1 MKQKFLLSLTMML
14 FCIVA
19 SNAQVSSMRLGYSNG
34 EVATKGQIG
43 ISGENTIEAAI
54 YLTQEQLSIHS
65 GNQIES
71 IKAGLAT
78 KLNITALNV
87 WVRSDL
93 TGENL
98 AEGTAES
105 IKKGWNDIML
115 STPYTIEGDKGLYI
129 GYTFSQKGS
138 AYGISTVGTYVENGL
153 FVKVGTDADWTSP
166 TEYGVASIEA
176 MVVGENLPKYDL
188 TLLSAST
195 KENYPIDTP
204 MPVTI
209 EVRNVASYT
218 ITGFDVECKIDG
230 IDPILTHIDC
240 NLEYDAEGTF
250 DFEITPAL
258 TGLKD
263 NTKMVVTL
271 TNLKEGDD
279 QFPADNSLELTFNVI
294 NKEFKRNL
302 LVEEFTTEK
311 CPNCPTGAYY
321 LHDALEIIEEEF
333 PGQTNVVCHHAGYY
347 TDWLTAKES
356 EDLLWLFNSG
366 GSTYAPAFMADR
378 TGVWSNPGIEEMA
391 EIFRKRLNTPSYV
404 GLELSAEYDSEER
417 LLTVTVTG
425 ERSMIFCENDPR
437 IVVYAVE
444 NDIKARNQAGA
455 PTSETYIHNHALR
468 VANAAYGEK
477 IEWAEDNTFEYTCTL
492 KINSTWMTNN
502 MEIIAFV
509 SDYNSSDATSCVVE
523 NSTMRKFTDFYYD
536 SVEETLADTAK
547 AKAVGNSIVVEG
559 EYDTFEVYAVNGQ
572 RVAADN
578 LPTGVYIVKINT
590 ANSSTSHKIMVK

>member
-302 LVEEFTTEK
+302 LVEEFTTEQ

>member
-14 FCIVA
+14 LCIFA
-19 SNAQVSSMRLGYSNG
+19 TNGQVSSMRLGYSNG

-43 ISGENTIEAAI
+43 MSGENTIEVAI
-54 YLTQEQLSIHS
+54 YLTKEQLSIHS

-78 KLNITALNV
+78 KLNIATLNV
-87 WVRSDL
+87 WIRSEL
-93 TGENL
+93 FGENI

-115 STPYTIEGDKGLYI
+115 SSPYTIQGDKGLYI
-129 GYTFSQKGS
+129 GYTFSQNGS
-138 AYGISTVGTYVENGL
+138 AYGISTVGSYVENGL
-153 FVKVGTDADWTSP
+153 FVKLGADADWTSP
-166 TEYGVASIEA
+166 TEYGVASVEA
-176 MVVGENLPKYDL
+176 MVVGENLPKFDL
-188 TLLSAST
+188 TLLSVST
-195 KENYPIDTP
+195 KENYPLGTP
-204 MPVTI
+204 MPITI

-218 ITGFDVECKIDG
+218 ITGFDVECQIDG
-230 IDPILTHIDC
+230 IDTIVTHIDC
-240 NLEYDAEGTF
+240 SLEYDTESTF
-250 DFEITPAL
+250 DFDITPAL
-258 TGLKD
+258 TELKN
-263 NTKMVVTL
+263 NTKMVVTIANL
-271 TNLKEGDD
+271 TEGED
-279 QFPADNSLELTFNVI
+279 QLPSDNSLELMFNVI

-302 LVEEFTTEK
+302 LVEEFTTER

-333 PGQTNVVCHHAGYY
+333 PGQTNVVCHHSGFY

-404 GLELSAEYDSEER
+404 GIEISSEYNPEER
-417 LLTVTVTG
+417 LLDVTVTG

-455 PTSETYIHNHALR
+455 PTTETYIHNHALR
-468 VANAAYGEK
+468 VSNAAFGEK
-477 IEWAEDNTFEYTCTL
+477 IEWAEDNTFKYSCTL
-492 KINSTWMTNN
+492 KINSSWITNN

-523 NSTMRKFTDFYYD
+523 NSAMCKFTDFYYD
-536 SVEETLADTAK
+536 SVEETLADA
-547 AKAVGNSIVVEG
+547 ANVYVVGNSVVVEG
-559 EYDTFEVYAVNGQ
+559 EYDAFEVYAVNGQ
-572 RVAADN
+572 CVAADN
-578 LPTGVYIVKINT
+578 LPAGVYIVRVNT
-590 ANSSTSHKIMVK
+590 ANSSRSHKIIVK